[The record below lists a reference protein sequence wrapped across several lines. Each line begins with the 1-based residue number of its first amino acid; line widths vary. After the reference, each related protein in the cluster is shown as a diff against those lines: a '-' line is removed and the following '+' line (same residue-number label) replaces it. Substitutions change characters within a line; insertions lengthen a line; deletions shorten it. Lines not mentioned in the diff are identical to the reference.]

1 MKRNVYETPEME
13 IVEIMTE
20 QVFAA
25 SIDGVGEG
33 ETDWVN

>member
-20 QVFAA
+20 QVFAV
-25 SIDGVGEG
+25 SIGGVIDGDE
-33 ETDWVN
+33 EEI

>member
-20 QVFAA
+20 QVFA
-25 SIDGVGEG
+25 SSVDGVGDSEFN
-33 ETDWVN
+33 EF